1 MFSPILKKFDRT
13 NSFCQ
18 GLHRSQIN
26 GKKDFFPYISF
37 YPSEQYI
44 IKYLPNPKKGIL
56 SRGNILCKVRK
67 IHSVVYSLYPY
78 WRDTFWSKKYR
89 NIFQKFKKKPIL
101 IQLWKRKIEF
111 EDKNRFLLI
120 RITKRLLIY
129 VISHKLKLNTYG
141 KSLFP
146 IKIQVSKCTI
156 HLYYMNSWNGWKHD
170 YIFY

>member
-1 MFSPILKKFDRT
+1 M
-13 NSFCQ
+13 
-18 GLHRSQIN
+18 HRSQIN

-111 EDKNRFLLI
+111 EDKNRFLLLTNHKQI
-120 RITKRLLIY
+120 IY
-129 VISHKLKLNTYG
+129 VISRKLKLNTYG
-141 KSLFP
+141 KSLFFNKNTSVQMHDSF
-146 IKIQVSKCTI
+146 I
-156 HLYYMNSWNGWKHD
+156 LYEFMEWVKTWLYFLLNCN
-170 YIFY
+170 